1 MSQIKGLM
9 QGKRGLIM
17 GVANDRSIAWGIAK
31 AVHDQG
37 AELAFTYQ
45 GDALKKR
52 VDPLATSIGSKI
64 VLPCDVTEQGSMD
77 AVFET
82 LQKQWGSLD
91 FVVHA
96 IGFSNKDELRGRYV
110 DTTLD
115 NFTLTMNIS
124 CFSFTAIAQRAEKMM
139 PNGGSLL
146 TLTYLGSEKV
156 MPHYNVMGVAKAA
169 LEASVRYLAEDLG
182 KKGIRVN
189 AISAGPLKTLA
200 ASGIGD
206 FRFILKWNELNAP
219 LRRNVT
225 LEEVGSSGLYFLS
238 DLGRAVT
245 GEVHHVDAGYHMVG
259 LAAVDRV
266 NESAELLKT
275 LSPDE

>member
-1 MSQIKGLM
+1 MH
-9 QGKRGLIM
+9 GKRGLIM

-31 AVHDQG
+31 AVHDHG
-37 AELAFTYQ
+37 GELAFTYQ

-52 VDPLATSIGSKI
+52 VEPLAAGIGSKI

-82 LQKQWGSLD
+82 LRKEWGSLD

-110 DTTLD
+110 DTTFD
-115 NFTLTMNIS
+115 NFQLTMNVS

-169 LEASVRYLAEDLG
+169 LESSVRYLAEDLG

-189 AISAGPLKTLA
+189 AISAGPIKTLA

-225 LEEVGSSGLYFLS
+225 IEEVGNSGLYFLS

-259 LAAVDRV
+259 LAAVEKV
-266 NESAELLKT
+266 QESAQLLTT